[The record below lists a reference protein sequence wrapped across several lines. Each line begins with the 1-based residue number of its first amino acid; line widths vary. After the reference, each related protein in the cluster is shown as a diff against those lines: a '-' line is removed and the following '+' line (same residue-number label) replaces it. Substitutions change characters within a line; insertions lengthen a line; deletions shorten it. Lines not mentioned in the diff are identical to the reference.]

1 MTAFKSNNGTW
12 YCSFQIKE
20 NGIWRHITKRGFTTK
35 KEAKEYENI
44 IRTQQKPPTLLT
56 FMQMVERWEKHLQCS
71 PGSIRQHREHFNIRF
86 AELKDRNMSDITKT
100 DLLEWRAW
108 LSTQP
113 YATKTKNCTITYV
126 KGVFKF
132 ANDLYDM
139 PNVASVLTRLKKT
152 NEEVMEEFDVW
163 TPDEFNQF
171 IEYVEDPEYQ
181 LFFKF
186 LFWTGV
192 RRGEAIAL
200 QKTDVVDGW
209 ANIKY
214 SQREQ
219 CKGLQPTK
227 TRQRRRIK
235 LDDQLYAEIRKK
247 IDDQQG
253 CYVFGGLKSL
263 TPTSIDKKFKD
274 AIKKSGVKNI
284 RLHDLRHSHAT
295 WLINN
300 GVNIVAV
307 SKRLGHT
314 TIEQTLK
321 TYTHLLETS
330 DQNMLEK
337 INEYKLASMG
347 WNKDST
353 NGENVAQKQHFSNNS
368 SATNITVQIPVPAEK
383 ES

>member
-1 MTAFKSNNGTW
+1 MTAFKSTNGTW

-20 NGIWRHITKRGFTTK
+20 NGIWRHITKRGFSTK
-35 KEAKEYENI
+35 KDAKEYENI
-44 IRTQQKPPTLLT
+44 IRASQRPPSELT

-86 AELKDRNMSDITKT
+86 AGLKDRNMSDITKT

-171 IEYVEDPEYQ
+171 IEYVDDPEYQ
-181 LFFKF
+181 LLFKF
-186 LFWTGV
+186 MYWTGV

-200 QKTDVVDGW
+200 QKTDVVGDW
-209 ANIKY
+209 VNIKY

-227 TRQRRRIK
+227 TRQRRKIQ
-235 LDDQLYAEIRKK
+235 LDYQLAKELNDWIL
-247 IDDQQG
+247 DHPDG
-253 CYVFGGLKSL
+253 CYVFGDKNGL
-263 TPTSIDKKFKD
+263 TPTTIDRVFKK
-274 AIKKSGVKNI
+274 AIKISNVKPI

-307 SKRLGHT
+307 SKRLGHS

-321 TYTHLLETS
+321 TYTHLLESS
-330 DQNMLEK
+330 DQDMLCK
-337 INEYKLASMG
+337 INEYKSQA
-347 WNKDST
+347 
-353 NGENVAQKQHFSNNS
+353 
-368 SATNITVQIPVPAEK
+368 
-383 ES
+383 